1 MTSRAVVKRRKTIQ
15 EVEAE
20 TQCKHHWVIEEA
32 EDRVSR
38 GLCKICGARK
48 EFKNF
53 LPDCVGATEEEYEE
67 WLSRQRDH
75 VKASRMADVSS
86 SEKVGS

>member
-1 MTSRAVVKRRKTIQ
+1 MTSRVAVKRKKTTEPI
-15 EVEAE
+15 EAE
-20 TQCKHHWVIEEA
+20 TECKHHWVIEQA

-75 VKASRMADVSS
+75 VKASRLSDDSS
-86 SEKVGS
+86 PGKGRS